1 MDEDPL
7 QCRIYFLTLVYS
19 LEMIFFQYKEIFE
32 LLLDYPK
39 IRGENIK
46 YLVKKSIWD
55 SLNANI
61 DVNSRRLISELPGCG
76 VKCIAKLQ

>member
-32 LLLDYPK
+32 LLLDYSK